1 MIHKIINSFFLQF
14 KKDHIIIILINLK
27 ANNLIVNIL
36 AGNSKI
42 YKEIINQMDLLQ
54 FKWNSN
60 HNIFLKDRYFLLL
73 NKTNI
78 F

>member
-54 FKWNSN
+54 FK
-60 HNIFLKDRYFLLL
+60 
-73 NKTNI
+73 
-78 F
+78 